1 MLHRGRS
8 GNFELADRGEYIV
21 DCVLKTDRRTR
32 RLAVVERVPMTQEAY
47 NKRME
52 EVEELENVVMPQ
64 IAEDIALARAEG
76 DLKENAE
83 YHAQR
88 EKQGMVQA
96 KINELKGRLSR
107 AQIVDTSQ
115 INTDEIAFGA
125 KVTVVDTDIDDEEVI
140 TLVGDGDEDYDSGKY
155 LITSPIGRGLLG
167 KKIGDIA
174 DIDVPK
180 GSLQFKILNIE
191 YPELG

>member
-1 MLHRGRS
+1 
-8 GNFELADRGEYIV
+8 
-21 DCVLKTDRRTR
+21 
-32 RLAVVERVPMTQEAY
+32 MTQDAY

-88 EKQGMVQA
+88 EKQGMMQA
-96 KINELKGRLSR
+96 KINEIKGRLSR

-115 INTDEIAFGA
+115 INTEEIAFGA
-125 KVTVVDTDIDDEEVI
+125 KVTVVDTDIDDEEII

-167 KKIGDIA
+167 KKVGDVA

-180 GSLQFKILNIE
+180 GKLQFKVVKIE
-191 YPELG
+191 YPGLE